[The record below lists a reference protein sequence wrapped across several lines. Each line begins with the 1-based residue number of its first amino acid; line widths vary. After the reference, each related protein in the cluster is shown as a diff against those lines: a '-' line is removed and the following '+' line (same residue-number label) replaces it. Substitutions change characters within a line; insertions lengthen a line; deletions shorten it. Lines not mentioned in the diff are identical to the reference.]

1 MPVLTPPTAPTH
13 ELPGAKFTTLAS
25 PRTGSAETSV
35 WRLEL
40 LPGAEPVPHTMTR
53 EEIFVAL
60 EGSARATLDGVT
72 QLVDAGDTLVLPA
85 GVDFTLVAAG
95 DVPFRA
101 IVCLPV
107 GGQGC
112 LAGGAPFTPP
122 WAE

>member
-1 MPVLTPPTAPTH
+1 MPVIPAPAAPTH
-13 ELPGAKFTTLAS
+13 DLPGTRFTTLAS
-25 PRTGSAETSV
+25 PSRGAAETSV

-40 LPGAEPVPHTMTR
+40 LPGADARVHSVTR

-60 EGSARATLDGVT
+60 DGAATATLDGVAHD
-72 QLVDAGDTLVLPA
+72 VRAGDTLVLPPGTGFSIA
-85 GVDFTLVAAG
+85 AAG

-107 GGQGC
+107 GGQAAF
-112 LAGGAPFTPP
+112 AGGAPFTPP